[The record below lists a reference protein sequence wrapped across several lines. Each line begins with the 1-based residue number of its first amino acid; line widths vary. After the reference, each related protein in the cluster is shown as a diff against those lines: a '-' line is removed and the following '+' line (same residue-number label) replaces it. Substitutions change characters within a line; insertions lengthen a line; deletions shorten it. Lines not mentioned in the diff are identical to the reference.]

1 MSLTESVEAGGKI
14 ISKHLLTAKIYISAL
29 IAGSSVMVL
38 EIIATRILEPF
49 LGSSIFTWIGVISV
63 MMASLAVGY
72 FLGGK
77 LADKKPESIYVALIF
92 ILSGLSIAIIPLISY
107 TILNISQYFGIM
119 YGPIFASIF
128 LFSIP
133 SILLAMIS
141 PYRIKMS
148 ARQLSVIGEISGNIY
163 AISTV
168 GSIFGTLLTGFYL
181 IPTMG
186 IKAIL
191 FSLSMILIANSIL
204 FLGKKGAF
212 PLVLGLVANLMIP
225 PPMNFTPSP
234 DQTLQYENYTQYQY
248 MRVVDFPKQNSR
260 VISLAY
266 ISQSGIYL
274 NSTDLLFGY
283 SKYQMLVYAL
293 KPDIKKA
300 LFIGLGGGSLPQDM
314 HRVTNAN
321 ITAVELD
328 PEMVNVAKRFFNFS
342 EDERMRAEVGDGRI
356 FLKNSNEK
364 YDYIA
369 VDVFLCIIP
378 PFHLTTVE
386 FVEDLKSHLN
396 PGGIAFIN
404 IISPVEGPRAAL
416 FRSILKVY
424 RNSFKN
430 VYIFPAK
437 KQNYEERQNIVML
450 ATDVDYGNKEDFTS
464 LIKQHSSDNSTL
476 ELASYYY
483 GRDVDTS
490 TDVLLTDEFCPED
503 IEGVRALG

>member
-1 MSLTESVEAGGKI
+1 M
-14 ISKHLLTAKIYISAL
+14 
-29 IAGSSVMVL
+29 MVL

-49 LGSSIFTWIGVISV
+49 LGSSLFTWIGVISV
-63 MMASLAVGY
+63 MMASLALGY
-72 FLGGK
+72 FLGGRM
-77 LADKKPESIYVALIF
+77 ADRKPESSYVALIY
-92 ILSGLSIAIIPLISY
+92 ILSGLSIAAIPLMSY
-107 TILNISQYFGIM
+107 PILNVAQYFGIM

-141 PYRIKMS
+141 PYLIKLS
-148 ARQLSVIGEISGNIY
+148 ARQLKLIGEISGNIY

-181 IPTMG
+181 IPAMG

-191 FSLSMILIANSIL
+191 FSLSMILIANSVL

-212 PLVLGLVANLMIP
+212 PLVIGLVANLIIP
-225 PPMNFTPSP
+225 APLNFTPSP
-234 DQTLQYENYTQYQY
+234 NQTLLYENYSQYQY
-248 MRVVDFPKQNSR
+248 MRVVDLPKDNSR
-260 VISLAY
+260 VIMLAY

-274 NSTDLLFGY
+274 NSTELLFGY
-283 SKYQMLVYAL
+283 TKYQKLVYAL

-300 LFIGLGGGSLPQDM
+300 LFIGLGGGSLPQDL
-314 HRVTNAN
+314 HRVTNAD

-342 EDERMRAEVGDGRI
+342 EDERMRVEVGDGRI
-356 FLKNSNEK
+356 FLNKSNEK

-378 PFHLTTVE
+378 PFHLTTAE
-386 FVEDLKSHLN
+386 FAEELKSHLN
-396 PGGIAFIN
+396 QGGIIFIN
-404 IISPVEGPRAAL
+404 IVSPVEGPRAAL

-430 VYIFPAK
+430 VYIFPTSN
-437 KQNYEERQNIVML
+437 QSYEQRQNIVML
-450 ATDVDYGNKEDFTS
+450 ATDVDYGNKQEFIS
-464 LIKQHSSDNSTL
+464 LVNQRSSDKTTR
-476 ELASYYY
+476 ELVTTYY
-483 GRDVDTS
+483 DKPIDTS
-490 TDVLLTDEFCPED
+490 SDVLLTDDFCPED